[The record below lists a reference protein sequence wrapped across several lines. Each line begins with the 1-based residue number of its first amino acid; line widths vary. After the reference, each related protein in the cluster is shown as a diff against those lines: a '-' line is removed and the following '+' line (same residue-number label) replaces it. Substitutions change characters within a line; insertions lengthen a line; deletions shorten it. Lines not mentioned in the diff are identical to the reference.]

1 MLSCMSAI
9 SVRAWSRLLTL
20 ALLAVAALSALEEWV
35 HAVAGIAALVGAGV
49 LVVRV
54 LEAEGRAWLAG
65 ALVGALAT
73 AAACLAGWW
82 YLSSETDAALTTMTV
97 AWLVATAA
105 YAGVWWSARRAVT
118 PGQHRA

>member
-1 MLSCMSAI
+1 MSAI
-9 SVRAWSRLLTL
+9 SVRAWSRLLAL
-20 ALLAVAALSALEEWV
+20 ALVAIAALSALEEWV
-35 HAVAGIAALVGAGV
+35 HALAGIAALVAAGV

-54 LEAEGRAWLAG
+54 REGEGRAWLAG
-65 ALVGALAT
+65 ALVGALGT

-105 YAGVWWSARRAVT
+105 YAGLWWSSRRAVT
-118 PGQHRA
+118 GGAHKA